1 MRSALRKM
9 GNSTGIIVPA
19 PLLRAAGL
27 SVGAELELAVK
38 DGQIV
43 ATPVK
48 KAVRAGWAEA
58 AAELALTAEERDWL
72 DAPLSADDGQDW

>member
-27 SVGAELELAVK
+27 SVGAEVELIVE
-38 DGQIV
+38 DGRIV
-43 ATPVK
+43 ATPVV
-48 KAVRAGWAEA
+48 KALRAGWAESA
-58 AAELALTAEERDWL
+58 AAVGATEEEREWLAAPLSSAAELDW
-72 DAPLSADDGQDW
+72 

>member
-27 SVGAELELAVK
+27 SVGAELELIVE
-38 DGQIV
+38 DGRIV
-43 ATPVK
+43 ATPVV
-48 KAVRAGWAEA
+48 KALRAGWAESA
-58 AAELALTAEERDWL
+58 AALGVTAEEGEWL
-72 DAPLSADDGQDW
+72 AAPLANDTEIEW